1 MINICHKKRDSG
13 NPGYTHNITTPL
25 KCRTTVKHF
34 KMCACRQFSLSD
46 KGSVMSDVF
55 CRFSLWKSERETG
68 IISEYPE

>member
-13 NPGYTHNITTPL
+13 NQVTYIITTPL